1 MSAVLNQVHAATPGG
16 VVLPKLHAFIDE
28 AGQRSRSQK
37 SSDHFVM
44 SAVVVADADLPRA
57 AAFLASL
64 RTDLRRRPGDTL
76 HWQNFKSHTDR
87 LHAARSLGAQEWATI
102 SSVVVCKRHLPAG
115 ATRLNDDQAY
125 LYTFRFLLERL
136 SWLARDSGSV
146 LEYTLAHVVRF
157 KIAKLREYE
166 SILQAQDGT
175 ECRVAWPSL
184 DPHGGRL
191 AQPSGVEV
199 LQCADLAASATYAG
213 FNADRFGN
221 TEPRYLQELSPRL
234 YRRGLAP
241 LTSYGLK
248 MHPWN
253 NSTKAAYPWV
263 AAL

>member
-1 MSAVLNQVHAATPGG
+1 MSDQSQSSGESVA
-16 VVLPKLHAFIDE
+16 LPKLHAFIDE
-28 AGQRSRSQK
+28 AGQRSRSER

-44 SAVVVADADLPRA
+44 SAVVVADGELPKA

-64 RTDLRRRPGDTL
+64 RSDLRRRPGDTL

-87 LHAARSLGAQEWATI
+87 LHAARSLGAQSWATI
-102 SSVVVCKRHLPAG
+102 SSVVVCKRHLPTG
-115 ATRLNDDQAY
+115 ATRLDDDQAY

-136 SWLARDSGSV
+136 SWLARDSQAT

-157 KIAKLREYE
+157 KIAKLRQYE
-166 SILQAQDGT
+166 SILQAQNAM
-175 ECRVAWPSL
+175 ECRVAWQSL

-191 AQPSGVEV
+191 AQPSGVEM

-234 YRRGLAP
+234 YRRGSAP

-253 NSTKAAYPWV
+253 SSTKAAYPWV